1 MVSFVALFQSTLPVW
16 GATQRLLLTL
26 PEELN
31 FNPRSPCG
39 ERHLPT
45 RPGLLYKYFN
55 PRSPC
60 GERQDQ
66 TSRKTPEKRF
76 QSTLPVWGATIGI
89 ILVVLLPPISIHA
102 PRVGSDVI
110 LMQSGFWTVF
120 QSTLPVW
127 GATVSEIIHA
137 ARRVPISIHAPRVG
151 SDQDTLDAG
160 AEHREFQSTLPVWGA
175 TPVFPDETVG
185 NKISI
190 HAPRVGSDGTFL
202 PLSGSSVNF
211 NPRSPCGERQGK
223 RAGAASSI
231 IISIHAPR
239 VGSDSLSLPPPPVQ
253 AGFQSTLPVWG
264 ATYLPL

>member
-76 QSTLPVWGATIGI
+76 QSTLPVWGATG
-89 ILVVLLPPISIHA
+89 VVSAQSSTSSISIHA
-102 PRVGSDVI
+102 PRVGSDDRNYT
-110 LMQSGFWTVF
+110 S
-120 QSTLPVW
+120 
-127 GATVSEIIHA
+127 
-137 ARRVPISIHAPRVG
+137 SIV
-151 SDQDTLDAG
+151 T
-160 AEHREFQSTLPVWGA
+160 T
-175 TPVFPDETVG
+175 
-185 NKISI
+185 
-190 HAPRVGSDGTFL
+190 
-202 PLSGSSVNF
+202 NF
-211 NPRSPCGERQGK
+211 NPRSPCGER
-223 RAGAASSI
+223 RNFDAVRVLDR
-231 IISIHAPR
+231 ISIHAPR
-239 VGSDSLSLPPPPVQ
+239 VGSDSLRDHPRRPTCPDFNPRSPCGERPRYSGRWSRASGISIHAPRVGSDSSVPRRDGWEQNFNPRSPCGERRNLLAAIRV
-253 AGFQSTLPVWG
+253 FS
-264 ATYLPL
+264 